1 MAQVTRREKK
11 DGTVSYTIRVYSGR
25 TQSDKVITRC
35 KTVVPPPGMSGKKV
49 EKWVQEQA
57 MLFEQQVTNGMA
69 LDSDMLL
76 DDLIDRWF
84 EEYANKH
91 LKPKTLYDYKRMR
104 PRITAGLGHLKV
116 SKIKPAH
123 LMAFYDNLEEK
134 GIRQDSSFTATA
146 ALLKLLPHGTRGA
159 LAKEAGVGQDTM
171 RMVYAGKGVSKRTAE
186 KVSAAVGLAVSRAFN
201 EHPKK
206 GGKLNSNSVLHY
218 HAMLSSVFRK
228 GVQWGLINE
237 NPCARAERPKASEI
251 DVETLDE
258 EDIARLLEA
267 LAGAP
272 VHFSVITQLALLT
285 GARRGEIC
293 GLRWS
298 DIDFE
303 KGTLSIKRTVQ
314 FIPAEGIVFTSPKTK
329 RSRRCIRIGADCL
342 ELLKEYRQHQI
353 QERLRIGSKWA
364 RKVTIENGKVVD
376 NDMEKLCRGDE
387 KDQKELAEL
396 LAHHRIIVT
405 DECHYWSE
413 FSSFNINT
421 HYSLEAILVAEK
433 DHTVVYMSATGQDT
447 WKLIE
452 EQGGPTSPEHIY
464 RLPQS
469 YEHVKA
475 AYFYARYNLVA
486 ILKNLPAGEKAIVF
500 VEMGD
505 DLVEM
510 EKIFGDAAGYYCS
523 PYNERYQKKYSDL
536 SCCVKDGR
544 QLKDILFTTKAM
556 GVGIGIKD
564 RTVKHI
570 FIDQWH
576 PLEIAQSLGRKRT
589 LDADDTCTVY
599 FRDYGLDWY
608 WGTNSGL
615 KKFRNMLLTKYQ
627 PAQAYIAGEEEFEKY
642 LHSDTPE
649 VIQKRIDK
657 SKILEHNVVTG
668 YHLNPLGVRQ
678 VKNDLEML
686 YDIMGMK
693 SYPEAFMKYAMF
705 DLHQPIKAYRFKDLE
720 EWLYAH
726 LNQPMNP
733 EEMTAEIIKFGY
745 IERYYDRMPGQVK
758 LNDWLQGYG
767 VKIVSDRDRRR
778 GENYQTM
785 Y

>member
-35 KTVVPPPGMSGKKV
+35 KTVVPPPGMSGKKI
-49 EKWVQEQA
+49 EKWVQERA
-57 MLFEQQVTNGMA
+57 MLFEQQVTNGMV

-376 NDMEKLCRGDE
+376 NDMLFTRWNGEPLDPE
-387 KDQKELAEL
+387 TVSTWFP
-396 LAHHRIIVT
+396 H
-405 DECHYWSE
+405 
-413 FSSFNINT
+413 F
-421 HYSLEAILVAEK
+421 LE
-433 DHTVVYMSATGQDT
+433 
-447 WKLIE
+447 
-452 EQGGPTSPEHIY
+452 EHG
-464 RLPQS
+464 
-469 YEHVKA
+469 
-475 AYFYARYNLVA
+475 
-486 ILKNLPAGEKAIVF
+486 LPAVHF
-500 VEMGD
+500 HS
-505 DLVEM
+505 LRH
-510 EKIFGDAAGYYCS
+510 
-523 PYNERYQKKYSDL
+523 PY
-536 SCCVKDGR
+536 VKP
-544 QLKDILFTTKAM
+544 TTK
-556 GVGIGIKD
+556 K
-564 RTVKHI
+564 
-570 FIDQWH
+570 FITFF
-576 PLEIAQSLGRKRT
+576 E
-589 LDADDTCTVY
+589 V
-599 FRDYGLDWY
+599 FRAA
-608 WGTNSGL
+608 S
-615 KKFRNMLLTKYQ
+615 
-627 PAQAYIAGEEEFEKY
+627 
-642 LHSDTPE
+642 
-649 VIQKRIDK
+649 
-657 SKILEHNVVTG
+657 
-668 YHLNPLGVRQ
+668 
-678 VKNDLEML
+678 
-686 YDIMGMK
+686 
-693 SYPEAFMKYAMF
+693 
-705 DLHQPIKAYRFKDLE
+705 
-720 EWLYAH
+720 
-726 LNQPMNP
+726 
-733 EEMTAEIIKFGY
+733 
-745 IERYYDRMPGQVK
+745 
-758 LNDWLQGYG
+758 
-767 VKIVSDRDRRR
+767 
-778 GENYQTM
+778 
-785 Y
+785 

>member
-1 MAQVTRREKK
+1 MKKIQKNAVRFDNLKQDFLDDKKYSGTAEATLNGYRYDITRFLKFLSDEQLAVNEAGFKRYVIHLTDSGMTANSVNHYIRSVKVFLYWCMEQDEIAPFKIKMVKAQETIKDVYTQEELCALIQPPKREDSFVVWRSWAIINFILGTAAREATVCEMQMQDISFDDRTITFRHLPKAKK
-11 DGTVSYTIRVYSGR
+11 DGSMSYLVRVYNGR
-25 TQSDKVITRC
+25 TQDDKVITRC
-35 KTVVPPPGMSGKKV
+35 KTVTPPAVMGKKKV

-57 MLFEQQVTNGMA
+57 VLFEQQVTNGMV

-76 DDLIDRWF
+76 DDHIDRWF

-104 PRITAGLGHLKV
+104 SRITAGLGYLKV

-134 GIRQDSSFTATA
+134 GIRQDSSFTATT
-146 ALLKLLPHGTRGA
+146 ALLKLLPHGARGA

-186 KVSAAVGLAVSRAFN
+186 KVSAAVGLAVSKAFN

-314 FIPAEGIVFTSPKTK
+314 FIPGEGIVFTSPKTK

-353 QERLRIGSKWA
+353 QERLRIGSRWA

-376 NDMEKLCRGDE
+376 NDMLFTRWNGEPLDPETVSTWFPR
-387 KDQKELAEL
+387 
-396 LAHHRIIVT
+396 
-405 DECHYWSE
+405 
-413 FSSFNINT
+413 F
-421 HYSLEAILVAEK
+421 LE
-433 DHTVVYMSATGQDT
+433 
-447 WKLIE
+447 
-452 EQGGPTSPEHIY
+452 EH
-464 RLPQS
+464 S
-469 YEHVKA
+469 
-475 AYFYARYNLVA
+475 
-486 ILKNLPAGEKAIVF
+486 LPAVHFHSLRHTNASLLI
-500 VEMGD
+500 
-505 DLVEM
+505 
-510 EKIFGDAAGYYCS
+510 AAHV
-523 PYNERYQKKYSDL
+523 P
-536 SCCVKDGR
+536 
-544 QLKDILFTTKAM
+544 ITT
-556 GVGIGIKD
+556 
-564 RTVKHI
+564 
-570 FIDQWH
+570 
-576 PLEIAQSLGRKRT
+576 
-589 LDADDTCTVY
+589 
-599 FRDYGLDWY
+599 
-608 WGTNSGL
+608 
-615 KKFRNMLLTKYQ
+615 
-627 PAQAYIAGEEEFEKY
+627 
-642 LHSDTPE
+642 
-649 VIQKRIDK
+649 
-657 SKILEHNVVTG
+657 
-668 YHLNPLGVRQ
+668 
-678 VKNDLEML
+678 
-686 YDIMGMK
+686 
-693 SYPEAFMKYAMF
+693 
-705 DLHQPIKAYRFKDLE
+705 
-720 EWLYAH
+720 
-726 LNQPMNP
+726 
-733 EEMTAEIIKFGY
+733 
-745 IERYYDRMPGQVK
+745 
-758 LNDWLQGYG
+758 
-767 VKIVSDRDRRR
+767 VSDRL
-778 GENYQTM
+778 GHAQTSTTLNF
-785 Y
+785 YASAIQSADAAAADALEGVIKIREKAYA

>member
-57 MLFEQQVTNGMA
+57 MRFEQQVTNGMA

-104 PRITAGLGHLKV
+104 PRITAGLGYLKV

-123 LMAFYDNLEEK
+123 LMALYDNLEEK
-134 GIRQDSSFTATA
+134 GIRQDSSFTATT

-206 GGKLNSNSVLHY
+206 GGKLNSNSVPHY

-376 NDMEKLCRGDE
+376 NDMLFTRWNGEPLDPETVSTWFPRFLEEHG
-387 KDQKELAEL
+387 LPAVHFHSLRHTNASL
-396 LAHHRIIVT
+396 LIAAHVPIT
-405 DECHYWSE
+405 
-413 FSSFNINT
+413 
-421 HYSLEAILVAEK
+421 
-433 DHTVVYMSATGQDT
+433 TVSGRLGHAQ
-447 WKLIE
+447 
-452 EQGGPTSPEHIY
+452 TSTT
-464 RLPQS
+464 LN
-469 YEHVKA
+469 
-475 AYFYARYNLVA
+475 FYASA
-486 ILKNLPAGEKAIVF
+486 IQSADAAAADALEGVIKIREKAH
-500 VEMGD
+500 
-505 DLVEM
+505 
-510 EKIFGDAAGYYCS
+510 A
-523 PYNERYQKKYSDL
+523 
-536 SCCVKDGR
+536 
-544 QLKDILFTTKAM
+544 
-556 GVGIGIKD
+556 
-564 RTVKHI
+564 
-570 FIDQWH
+570 
-576 PLEIAQSLGRKRT
+576 
-589 LDADDTCTVY
+589 
-599 FRDYGLDWY
+599 
-608 WGTNSGL
+608 
-615 KKFRNMLLTKYQ
+615 
-627 PAQAYIAGEEEFEKY
+627 
-642 LHSDTPE
+642 
-649 VIQKRIDK
+649 
-657 SKILEHNVVTG
+657 
-668 YHLNPLGVRQ
+668 
-678 VKNDLEML
+678 
-686 YDIMGMK
+686 
-693 SYPEAFMKYAMF
+693 
-705 DLHQPIKAYRFKDLE
+705 
-720 EWLYAH
+720 
-726 LNQPMNP
+726 
-733 EEMTAEIIKFGY
+733 
-745 IERYYDRMPGQVK
+745 
-758 LNDWLQGYG
+758 
-767 VKIVSDRDRRR
+767 
-778 GENYQTM
+778 
-785 Y
+785 

>member
-1 MAQVTRREKK
+1 MKKIQKNAVRFDNLKQDFLDDKKYSGTAEATLNGYRYDITRFLKFLSDEQLAVNEAGFKRYVIHLTDSGMTANSVNHYIRSVKVFLYWCMEQDEIAPFKIKMVKAQETIKDVYTQEELCALIQPPKREDSFVVWRSWAIINFILGTAAREATVCEMQMQDISFDDRTITFRHLPKAKK
-11 DGTVSYTIRVYSGR
+11 DGSMSYLVRVYNGR
-25 TQSDKVITRC
+25 TQDDKVITRC
-35 KTVVPPPGMSGKKV
+35 KTVTPPAVMGKKKA

-57 MLFEQQVTNGMA
+57 VLFEQQVTNGMV

-76 DDLIDRWF
+76 DDHIDRWF

-104 PRITAGLGHLKV
+104 SRITAGLGYLKV

-134 GIRQDSSFTATA
+134 GIRQDSSFTATT
-146 ALLKLLPHGTRGA
+146 ALLKLLPHGARGA

-186 KVSAAVGLAVSRAFN
+186 KVSAAVGLAVSKAFN

-376 NDMEKLCRGDE
+376 NDMLFTRWNGEPLDPETVSTWFPRFLEEHG
-387 KDQKELAEL
+387 LPAVHFHSLRHTNASL
-396 LAHHRIIVT
+396 LIAAHVPIT
-405 DECHYWSE
+405 
-413 FSSFNINT
+413 
-421 HYSLEAILVAEK
+421 
-433 DHTVVYMSATGQDT
+433 TVSGRLGHAQ
-447 WKLIE
+447 
-452 EQGGPTSPEHIY
+452 TSTT
-464 RLPQS
+464 LN
-469 YEHVKA
+469 
-475 AYFYARYNLVA
+475 FYASA
-486 ILKNLPAGEKAIVF
+486 IQSADAAAADALEGVIKIREKAH
-500 VEMGD
+500 
-505 DLVEM
+505 
-510 EKIFGDAAGYYCS
+510 A
-523 PYNERYQKKYSDL
+523 
-536 SCCVKDGR
+536 
-544 QLKDILFTTKAM
+544 
-556 GVGIGIKD
+556 
-564 RTVKHI
+564 
-570 FIDQWH
+570 
-576 PLEIAQSLGRKRT
+576 
-589 LDADDTCTVY
+589 
-599 FRDYGLDWY
+599 
-608 WGTNSGL
+608 
-615 KKFRNMLLTKYQ
+615 
-627 PAQAYIAGEEEFEKY
+627 
-642 LHSDTPE
+642 
-649 VIQKRIDK
+649 
-657 SKILEHNVVTG
+657 
-668 YHLNPLGVRQ
+668 
-678 VKNDLEML
+678 
-686 YDIMGMK
+686 
-693 SYPEAFMKYAMF
+693 
-705 DLHQPIKAYRFKDLE
+705 
-720 EWLYAH
+720 
-726 LNQPMNP
+726 
-733 EEMTAEIIKFGY
+733 
-745 IERYYDRMPGQVK
+745 
-758 LNDWLQGYG
+758 
-767 VKIVSDRDRRR
+767 
-778 GENYQTM
+778 
-785 Y
+785 

>member
-186 KVSAAVGLAVSRAFN
+186 KVSAAVGLAVSKAFN

-237 NPCARAERPKASEI
+237 NPCSRAEHPKAEEI
-251 DVETLDE
+251 DVRVLTEEEIPKLLD
-258 EDIARLLEA
+258 A
-267 LAGAP
+267 LSDAP
-272 VHFSVITQLALLT
+272 PQYSMITQLALLL

-293 GLRWS
+293 ALRWS

-314 FIPAEGIVFTSPKTK
+314 SIPGIGLVFNTPKTRRGK
-329 RSRRCIRIGADCL
+329 RCLRIGADCV
-342 ELLKEYRQHQI
+342 ELLQEYRRYQKA
-353 QERLRIGSKWA
+353 ERFRIGSAWV
-364 RKVTIENGKVVD
+364 RKVILENGKVVD
-376 NDMEKLCRGDE
+376 NDMLFTKWNGEPMDP
-387 KDQKELAEL
+387 D
-396 LAHHRIIVT
+396 II
-405 DECHYWSE
+405 
-413 FSSFNINT
+413 SSWFPKF
-421 HYSLEAILVAEK
+421 LEAHDLPSIHFHSLRHTNASLLIAAHVPITTVSGRLGHAQTSTTLNYYASALQLGTHLLHKEGVVRAIGRLVLG
-433 DHTVVYMSATGQDT
+433 GQDMSSLVERFGFT
-447 WKLIE
+447 AK
-452 EQGGPTSPEHIY
+452 GPTHRHWSAC
-464 RLPQS
+464 R
-469 YEHVKA
+469 
-475 AYFYARYNLVA
+475 AYL
-486 ILKNLPAGEKAIVF
+486 
-500 VEMGD
+500 
-505 DLVEM
+505 
-510 EKIFGDAAGYYCS
+510 
-523 PYNERYQKKYSDL
+523 
-536 SCCVKDGR
+536 
-544 QLKDILFTTKAM
+544 
-556 GVGIGIKD
+556 
-564 RTVKHI
+564 
-570 FIDQWH
+570 
-576 PLEIAQSLGRKRT
+576 
-589 LDADDTCTVY
+589 
-599 FRDYGLDWY
+599 
-608 WGTNSGL
+608 
-615 KKFRNMLLTKYQ
+615 
-627 PAQAYIAGEEEFEKY
+627 
-642 LHSDTPE
+642 
-649 VIQKRIDK
+649 
-657 SKILEHNVVTG
+657 
-668 YHLNPLGVRQ
+668 
-678 VKNDLEML
+678 
-686 YDIMGMK
+686 
-693 SYPEAFMKYAMF
+693 
-705 DLHQPIKAYRFKDLE
+705 
-720 EWLYAH
+720 
-726 LNQPMNP
+726 
-733 EEMTAEIIKFGY
+733 
-745 IERYYDRMPGQVK
+745 
-758 LNDWLQGYG
+758 
-767 VKIVSDRDRRR
+767 
-778 GENYQTM
+778 
-785 Y
+785 